1 MQHESFA
8 EAFAAKSGSR
18 PYRLEFADIVHRI
31 EPADAVG
38 GKDTVWRDS
47 YEVTFGCVARD
58 VAHASICLKRDLRGM
73 PDLAVDVDA
82 LLKLVFPADGA
93 HNPSPRQLRFG
104 NGLADIPAHVQHIK
118 LVALEALLGEQLKQG
133 EIVLKRGY
141 SIYRLRAFLRHRL
154 TLAHLS
160 PCHHPGQKLA
170 IVAMLRRDLHASTM
184 LISPCKADKLARP
197 IFPQTHILS
206 RVEQGILIHAPHQI
220 AHVPEAVLHVI
231 RHTGGNERFETGE
244 IIQISKRTRSYVR
257 KLPHSQ

>member
-244 IIQISKRTRSYVR
+244 IIQISKRTRSYIH
-257 KLPHSQ
+257 KLSHSQ